1 MSVTDLIALLSGF
14 TGIITAIG
22 VLIANIQQNKK
33 TAALL
38 DYRMSQV
45 ERKLDEHNG
54 YSKKISEIE
63 LALVGIQK
71 DLSYLREE
79 RETNG

>member
-1 MSVTDLIALLSGF
+1 MGITDLIALLSGF
-14 TGIITAIG
+14 AGIITAIG

-45 ERKLDEHNG
+45 ERKLDDHNG
-54 YSKKISEIE
+54 YARKITEVE
-63 LALVGIQK
+63 LAIVAIQK
-71 DLSYLREE
+71 DIAYLREQE
-79 RETNG
+79 NDK

>member
-1 MSVTDLIALLSGF
+1 MMGITDLIALLSGF
-14 TGIITAIG
+14 AGIITAIG

-45 ERKLDEHNG
+45 ERKLDDHNG
-54 YSKKISEIE
+54 YARKITEVE
-63 LALVGIQK
+63 LAIVAIQK
-71 DLSYLREE
+71 DIAYLREQE
-79 RETNG
+79 NDK

>member
-71 DLSYLREE
+71 DLSYLRGE